1 MSWESILK
9 RRSYCLEGVA
19 RDLFKLDL
27 KYFYYWLQNAT
38 PYDKQMVSGELDEKQ
53 LMEIVMD
60 SIGEIARY
68 RDKGRID
75 NQRYIELTEEYEKII
90 DDIKNCKDVKN
101 WDDGK

>member
-1 MSWESILK
+1 MSWENILK

-27 KYFYYWLQNAT
+27 KYFHWNIQEVT
-38 PYDKQMVSGELDEKQ
+38 PYDKQMASGEMDEKQ

-60 SIGEIARY
+60 SIGEFARY
-68 RDKGRID
+68 HDKGRMD
-75 NQRYIELTEEYEKII
+75 DQRYRELTDEYEKIR

>member
-19 RDLFKLDL
+19 RDLFKLDST
-27 KYFYYWLQNAT
+27 YYRWAMQGVT
-38 PYDKQMVSGELDEKQ
+38 PYDKQMASGELDEKQ

-68 RDKGRID
+68 YDKGRMD
-75 NQRYIELTEEYEKII
+75 VQRYRELTEEYEKII